1 MKSSSEAYKNAGVD
15 ITAGYKSVELM
26 KKHIERTLVPGV
38 ISEIGGF
45 GGFFSLKD
53 AGISNMTDPVLF
65 SVLLSFSFLYPHFFH
80 FRRLL
85 CDRMDNHYKYP
96 LS

>member
-45 GGFFSLKD
+45 GGLFSLKE
-53 AGISNMTDPVLF
+53 AGISNMADPVLV
-65 SVLLSFSFLYPHFFH
+65 SGTDGVGGW
-80 FRRLL
+80 
-85 CDRMDNHYKYP
+85 
-96 LS
+96 